1 MRKPNLQDRN
11 FLLGKSYFLIVEI
24 SVMVHLEICVSVM
37 ESNFL
42 LNEEHHVNRLQDN
55 KEGQTHRM
63 IIFVF
68 LQWCAVPL
76 Q

>member
-1 MRKPNLQDRN
+1 
-11 FLLGKSYFLIVEI
+11 
-24 SVMVHLEICVSVM
+24 MVHLEICVSRM

-42 LNEEHHVNRLQDN
+42 LNEEHHVNRLQEH
-55 KEGQTHRM
+55 KEGQTHCM

>member
-1 MRKPNLQDRN
+1 ML
-11 FLLGKSYFLIVEI
+11 
-24 SVMVHLEICVSVM
+24 HLEICVSRM

-42 LNEEHHVNRLQDN
+42 LNEEHHVNRLQEH
-55 KEGQTHRM
+55 KEGQTHCM